1 MASLPAKKSPLRV
14 DDASL
19 FDRMASRGFAVR
31 ALCGLVLFLFFTNL
45 LSPLLII
52 HLLSD
57 PERVAIIDEHDN
69 IVFARMRK
77 FSSASTLY
85 ARIGREA
92 ALTMFMRNPKGL
104 DDPELLTLMFTGTA
118 QSKLTAL
125 LAEEAKSFEQ
135 YNYHQ
140 KVEMS
145 DFVLEAEGNDQ
156 VRASTT
162 LQLTRLG
169 FLGDRQKSEVV
180 NAQLVLRLFRNKDIA
195 TNRRYPLGV
204 WDFDYSIK
212 R

>member
-1 MASLPAKKSPLRV
+1 MSLPLSKIRV
-14 DDASL
+14 RPDDASL

-31 ALCGLVLFLFFTNL
+31 VLCGLVLFLFFTNL
-45 LSPLLII
+45 ITPLLVIR
-52 HLLSD
+52 LLSD
-57 PERVAIIDEHDN
+57 PERVAIIDESDN

-85 ARIGREA
+85 ARISREA
-92 ALTMFMRNPKGL
+92 VLTMFMRNPKGL
-104 DDPELLTLMFTGTA
+104 DDPELLPLLFTPAA

-125 LAEEAKSFEQ
+125 LAEEAKNFDQ
-135 YNYHQ
+135 YHYHQ

-145 DFVLEAEGNDQ
+145 DFALEAEGNDQ
-156 VRASTT
+156 IRASTT

-169 FLGDRQKSEVV
+169 YFADRQKTEVV
-180 NAQLVLRLFRNKDIA
+180 SAQLVLRLFRNKDIA
-195 TNRRYPLGV
+195 TNRRYPVGV